1 MIIGILLAAGRST
14 RMGTPKQLLPFG
26 DKTVIETVVDALL
39 NSRIDDLIVVLG
51 HERKLIAQQIK
62 EKPLSIVV
70 NSDSNSEM
78 LDSLKCGIRELPK
91 TAHAFI
97 LALVDQPRLETVTIN
112 TLIDSYHESGKKI
125 IIPTH
130 DGHRGHPSLIDSTY
144 SDEILNLGGVDGLK
158 PIVRGHINDTLELEV
173 TQDFI
178 INDMDTQEDYK
189 NELKKIRR
197 TG

>member
-1 MIIGILLAAGRST
+1 
-14 RMGTPKQLLPFG
+14 MGTPKQLLSFG

-91 TAHAFI
+91 TTHAFI

-130 DGHRGHPSLIDSTY
+130 DGRRGHPSLIDSTY
-144 SDEILNLGGVDGLK
+144 LDEILNLTGVDGLK

-189 NELKKIRR
+189 KELKKIRK